1 MKWHNYSIYQEGRT
15 VTIKTNGKTVEIVTK
30 KPLDGF
36 DIARCVMIASCLVA
50 DQLKLDPKEPVW
62 DSYEENYAC
71 LADLTMLV
79 AHFYYFHV

>member
-1 MKWHNYSIYQEGRT
+1 MQWYNYSIYQNDRI
-15 VTIKTNGKTVEIVTK
+15 VTIKTNGKTIEIVTK
-30 KPLDGF
+30 KPLDSF
-36 DIARCVMIASCLVA
+36 DIARCVMIASLLVA
-50 DQLKLDPKEPVW
+50 DQIKLDLEEPVW